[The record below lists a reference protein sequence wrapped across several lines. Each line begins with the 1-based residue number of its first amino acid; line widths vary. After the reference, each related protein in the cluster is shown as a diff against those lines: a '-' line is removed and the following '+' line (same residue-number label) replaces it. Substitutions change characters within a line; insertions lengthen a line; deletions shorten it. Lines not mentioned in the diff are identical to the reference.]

1 MTSSIDIRL
10 ANKRLAQIENL
21 LNNKFSSVVNDPNK
35 PALRVTGSL
44 ELFNDVTADQT
55 LSGTEFE
62 NLQDFIS
69 ELKRVL
75 PSITPAPG
83 TDLYTALAAHPDI
96 DNFGLTKDEIKNIVE
111 QTMPNLRA
119 QLRGTTTGTNSSKGL
134 SLAGVTI
141 KSKDDLKAKIQSF
154 KDYLDSP
161 AAANMPV
168 VSVLKSDRYQTVA
181 TPPVFDIELL
191 KDDMD
196 KLLANVNGATDFEL
210 TKNYL
215 FSKKIAGVI
224 GTASTDKASDREIE
238 LLELALKGVK
248 HLDQLVKETEKKKAA
263 AFRDAITQGLIPVL
277 NLPYSQANM
286 NSLYRLIELND
297 KPTFDL
303 AKLELFDLNFE
314 SDMANFGTQYTI
326 ATGATSNAER
336 DRFNR
341 VMQNLYASKNLEVGT
356 DNDLSSTH
364 VIDNPGG
371 GVNNTTTY
379 QARKSW
385 TTAQAQE
392 RATVAELQLL
402 APIFFA
408 LNDTRAPFTGP
419 GDEVHTGL
427 SYKTTSLIPATGA
440 PRETAIKTELDFYLS
455 LLNKGLKQADVM
467 TAYNFIRLAAS
478 AADLAER
485 KAQVLANLKPD

>member
-83 TDLYTALAAHPDI
+83 TDLYTALAANPAI
-96 DNFGLTKDEIKNIVE
+96 NSFGLNKDQIKSVVE

-119 QLRGTTTGTNSSKGL
+119 QLRGTTTGINSSKGL
-134 SLAGVTI
+134 SLAGITI

-154 KDYLDSP
+154 RDYLETNP
-161 AAANMPV
+161 TNMPV
-168 VSVLKSDRYQTVA
+168 VSVLKSDRYQTAA

-248 HLDQLVKETEKKKAA
+248 LLDQLVKETEKKKAA
-263 AFRDAITQGLIPVL
+263 AFRDAITQGLIPIL
-277 NLPYSQANM
+277 NLPYSQADM
-286 NSLYRLIELND
+286 NSLYRLIELDD

-326 ATGATSNAER
+326 ATGATSNTER

-341 VMQNLYASKNLEVGT
+341 VMQNLYASKNLEAGT
-356 DNDLSSTH
+356 DNDLSNTY
-364 VIDNPGG
+364 VIDNLGG
-371 GVNNTTTY
+371 TDTTTY

-385 TTAQAQE
+385 TTAQVQE
-392 RATVAELQLL
+392 RATVGGLQLL

-419 GDEVHTGL
+419 GDEVRTGL

-440 PRETAIKTELDFYLS
+440 AREAAITTELDFYLS

-467 TAYNFIRLAAS
+467 TAYNFIRLAS
-478 AADLAER
+478 STTDLAER